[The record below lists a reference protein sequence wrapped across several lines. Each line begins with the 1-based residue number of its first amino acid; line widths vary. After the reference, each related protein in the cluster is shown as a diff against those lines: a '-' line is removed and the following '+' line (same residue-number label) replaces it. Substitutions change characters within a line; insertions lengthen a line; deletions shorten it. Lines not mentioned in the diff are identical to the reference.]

1 MKGCRE
7 AEAYAIPWTKRD
19 VRIAPIAEKAAA
31 MCQTKMDDSLLSYI
45 VFETPEKTIEI
56 QITRT
61 ESVLSNNELE
71 TDAEGNIVYLTTT
84 AINGRE
90 APQEQLDELL
100 KRLSN
105 FTVEG
110 EIPANAQAEDEPRW
124 RLTLVEENGRTRV
137 LEGYR
142 LDMFSDAVAVNGVMC
157 HYVYNGAI
165 DVLMSGLE

>member
-1 MKGCRE
+1 M
-7 AEAYAIPWTKRD
+7 Y
-19 VRIAPIAEKAAA
+19 
-31 MCQTKMDDSLLSYI
+31 LLSRFLLETLVNVNARELVTRMPAATGDALLSDI
-45 VFETPEKTIEI
+45 VFETPDQTIEVR
-56 QITRT
+56 ITRT
-61 ESVLSNNELE
+61 ESVLANNELE
-71 TDAEGNIVYLTTT
+71 MDAEGNIVYQTTT
-84 AINGRE
+84 EINGRE
-90 APQEQLDELL
+90 VPQEQLDELL

-110 EIPANAQAEDEPRW
+110 DIPANAQAETAPRW

-142 LDMFSDAVAVNGVMC
+142 LDVFSDAVAVNGVMR